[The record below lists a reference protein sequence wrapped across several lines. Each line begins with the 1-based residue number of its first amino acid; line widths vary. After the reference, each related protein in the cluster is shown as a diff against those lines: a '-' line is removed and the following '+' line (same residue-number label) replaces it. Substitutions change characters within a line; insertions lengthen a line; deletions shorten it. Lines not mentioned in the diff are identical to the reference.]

1 MINSL
6 PPSHSVQ
13 RSGTYSDASSVTEGL
28 PLVTTTPDEQS
39 QVFMVMG
46 EDVSK
51 SVVSEG
57 ERGRRGKEGGR
68 EGERVRGKTG
78 RSPHMKR

>member
-1 MINSL
+1 M
-6 PPSHSVQ
+6 
-13 RSGTYSDASSVTEGL
+13 TEGL

-51 SVVSEG
+51 GVVSRGLNWCRVKISVVS
-57 ERGRRGKEGGR
+57 RGLN
-68 EGERVRGKTG
+68 
-78 RSPHMKR
+78 

>member
-1 MINSL
+1 MFSL
-6 PPSHSVQ
+6 NLQ

-51 SVVSEG
+51 GVVS
-57 ERGRRGKEGGR
+57 RGFNLC
-68 EGERVRGKTG
+68 RVKLVL
-78 RSPHMKR
+78 

>member
-1 MINSL
+1 M
-6 PPSHSVQ
+6 Q
-13 RSGTYSDASSVTEGL
+13 RSGTYSDVSSVADGL

-51 SVVSEG
+51 GVVS
-57 ERGRRGKEGGR
+57 
-68 EGERVRGKTG
+68 RVK
-78 RSPHMKR
+78 SELQVLCQLYMYIP

>member
-1 MINSL
+1 MFCL
-6 PPSHSVQ
+6 KFVLQ
-13 RSGTYSDASSVTEGL
+13 RSGTYSDVSSVGDGL

-51 SVVSEG
+51 RVVSMG
-57 ERGRRGKEGGR
+57 LK
-68 EGERVRGKTG
+68 
-78 RSPHMKR
+78 

>member
-1 MINSL
+1 M
-6 PPSHSVQ
+6 Q
-13 RSGTYSDASSVTEGL
+13 RSGTYSDVSSVADGL
-28 PLVTTTPDEQS
+28 SLVTTTPDEQS

-57 ERGRRGKEGGR
+57 LNQNCKCFC
-68 EGERVRGKTG
+68 VNCT
-78 RSPHMKR
+78 